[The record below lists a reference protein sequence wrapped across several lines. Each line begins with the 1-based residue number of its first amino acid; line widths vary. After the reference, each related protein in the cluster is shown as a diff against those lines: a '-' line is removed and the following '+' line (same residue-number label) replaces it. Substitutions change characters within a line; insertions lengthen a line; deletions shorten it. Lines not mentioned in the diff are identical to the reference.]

1 MVPGL
6 NDFLLRIK
14 SLLRKKRLDRE
25 MAEELDFHQTL
36 MREKLLHQGVPR
48 SEANAAV
55 RKTFGNSAR
64 WHERLREL
72 WQFRSVENLTRD
84 VTFSLRLLKKSPGFT
99 IIALLTIT
107 LGVGANTA
115 VFSLINS
122 LLLRPLPVPHS
133 DQLVVLGMDQGGP
146 RTQYTFPAPFFR
158 ALEKKHELFQQAFA
172 SYFRDKLLVRGSS
185 GNENVPGLLVSGDY
199 FTALQTPPLLGRYL
213 TPEDDKPGGSPEG
226 LAAVISE
233 QYWGTRFNRSPNAVG
248 SKLQIANAAF
258 TIVGVMP
265 KRFIG
270 ADPTAKP
277 QIFVPLASEPII
289 DAPSN
294 LIESGYHGWWL
305 VVMGRLQPGVSL
317 DQLNAA
323 LKTMSSPILHDTVPE
338 PAWIARAEKE
348 HFHFIAVPGSKGFT
362 YIRFVFEKPLV
373 ALFCMCGGILLLAC
387 LNLAS
392 LLVARAAARERELAT
407 RLALGASRRRLIQ
420 QLLVE
425 SLLVALMGTMLG
437 LAIAPAVSHS
447 LATMLLNRTGSDIYL
462 DTSLDLRMFAFAAL
476 IAVVATL
483 LIGLF
488 PALQATSGNLNE
500 QIKEGQHKATTHK
513 RRLLQPSI
521 LALEVGL
528 ALILVIGAGLLA
540 TSMVRLF
547 SSGAGFNPKGVVN
560 IALDMDKQPLEGDAL
575 LRVYQQF
582 GETMSHQP
590 GVTTTSF
597 SWIVPLTHTVWDDE
611 HTRPGGVPHDLY
623 LNAVAPD
630 YFKAMSIPMY
640 EGRDFRWTDT
650 PSSGLKMII
659 NQSAAKLFF
668 PDRNPIGQHLLR
680 GDKKIDF
687 EIVGVVGDVK
697 IEDLRTAP
705 PAGGYVPVTQ
715 SYIDGGASNKK
726 PSFTMVLRTTGSA
739 SPLAGAI
746 RSLAARLTPDI
757 PAPVVTTMDDV
768 VDSSIST
775 ERVMALLSVFFA
787 ACALLVTGIG
797 LYGTLAYST
806 ARRTSE
812 IGIRMALGAQ
822 RATVIALVFR
832 TNAMV
837 ALVGAGAGFVAA
849 ILGSR
854 ALASFLYETSPHD
867 PWVMLSALTSL
878 IVIATAASLLP
889 AIRAARIEPITAIR
903 CE

>member
-1 MVPGL
+1 MIPTL
-6 NDFLLRIK
+6 NDFLLRLK
-14 SLLRKKRLDRE
+14 SVFRKKRMDRE
-25 MAEELDFHQTL
+25 MAEELEFHQTL
-36 MREKLLHQGVPR
+36 LREKLLHQGIPQPQ
-48 SEANAAV
+48 ANAAV
-55 RKTFGNSAR
+55 RKTFGNPAR

-72 WQFRSVENLTRD
+72 WQFRSLETLMRD

-99 IIALLTIT
+99 VIALLTIT

-122 LLLRPLPVPHS
+122 LLLRPLPVPRG

-146 RTQYTFPAPFFR
+146 RTHYSFPAPFFR
-158 ALEKKHELFQQAFA
+158 ALEQKHELFQQVFT
-172 SYFRDKLLVRGSS
+172 SFFFDKLLVRGKS
-185 GNENVPGLLVSGDY
+185 GNENVPGALVSGDY
-199 FTALQTPPLLGRYL
+199 FSALQTPPLLGRYL
-213 TPEDDKPGGSPEG
+213 TPEDDRPGGSPEG

-233 QYWGTRFNRSPNAVG
+233 HYWETRFDRSPNTIG
-248 SKLQIANAAF
+248 SKLQIANAPF
-258 TIVGVMP
+258 TVVGVMP

-270 ADPTAKP
+270 ADPTAMP
-277 QIFVPLASEPII
+277 SIFVPLGSEPII
-289 DAPSN
+289 DAPAN
-294 LIESGYHGWWL
+294 LTKAGYHAWWL
-305 VVMGRLQPGVSL
+305 VVMGRLQPDVSME
-317 DQLNAA
+317 QLNAA
-323 LKTMSSPILHDTVPE
+323 LKTMSTPIVHDTVPD
-338 PAWIARAEKE
+338 PNWIARAEKQ
-348 HFHFIAVPGSKGFT
+348 HFHFVAEPGSKGFT
-362 YIRFVFEKPLV
+362 YIRFFFQKPLV

-392 LLVARAAARERELAT
+392 LLIARAAARERELAT

-420 QLLVE
+420 QLLIE
-425 SLLVALMGTMLG
+425 SLLVALMGTMIG
-437 LAIAPAVSHS
+437 LAIAPGVSHA
-447 LATMLLNRTGSDIYL
+447 LATMLLSGNGRQGMYI
-462 DTSLDLRMFAFAAL
+462 DTSLDMRMFAFASI
-476 IAVVATL
+476 IAIVATL

-500 QIKEGQHKATTHK
+500 QIKEGQHQATARK
-513 RRLLQPSI
+513 RRLLQPTL
-521 LALEVGL
+521 LASEVGL

-540 TSMVRLF
+540 TSLVRLF

-560 IALDMDKQPLEGDAL
+560 IALDMDKQPLDGDAL
-575 LRVYQQF
+575 MRVYQQF

-590 GVTTTSF
+590 GVTSVSF
-597 SWIVPLTHTVWDDE
+597 TRMVPLTHTVWDDD
-611 HTRPGGVPHDLY
+611 HAIPGGVAHDLY

-650 PSSGLKMII
+650 PSTGLKMII

-668 PDRNPIGQHLLR
+668 PGRDPIGQHILR
-680 GDKKIDF
+680 GQQKTDF
-687 EIVGVVGDVK
+687 EIVGIVGDTK

-705 PAGGYVPVTQ
+705 PPGGYEPVTQ
-715 SYIDGGASNKK
+715 LSAEGDSSKK
-726 PSFTMVLRTTGSA
+726 PSFTMVIRTSGA
-739 SPLAGAI
+739 PSPLAGAV

-757 PAPVVTTMDDV
+757 PAPEMTTMDDIV
-768 VDSSIST
+768 ESSIST

-787 ACALLVTGIG
+787 VCALLVTGIG
-797 LYGTLAYST
+797 LYGTLAYAT

-832 TNAMV
+832 ANAWV
-837 ALVGAGAGFVAA
+837 ALIGAGAGFIAA

-867 PWVMLSALTSL
+867 PWVMLSALTAL
-878 IVIATAASLLP
+878 IVIATGASLLP
-889 AIRAARIEPITAIR
+889 AIRAASIEPITAIR